1 MTLSLALLSL
11 SLRSATFVGGDW
23 TWASIGIFAAAT
35 ILLIYSYLRSPLR
48 GFRRL
53 LAVVLK
59 ALGIILLAL
68 ILAEPVIID
77 KIPKLQSNDL
87 AILVDNSASLSI
99 PLSSWP
105 EPPSIALRAALQGES
120 PEQPPHWLAECA
132 HTFRIQPFLVD
143 RTLRSVPDFRSL
155 DFDQS
160 GTALGTALNQ
170 LVSRYRG
177 RPLAAAVL
185 LTDGNVTDPIT
196 LETFLTAQ
204 SALPQETRLP
214 VFPVVVGELDSAA
227 RDLSLLRAEA
237 ITTQFE
243 DAQVSINAEV
253 EVLGDFPLPVEI
265 YVINEKNEE
274 IGKKVLTLPIGM
286 QRRRATVRLQVA
298 GVPPGVSFLTV
309 GIRQITEN
317 PLPQL
322 TELNDRRRI
331 AVNRGRGPYRILYV
345 SGRPNW
351 EYKFLHRAIS
361 GDAEL
366 DLVALIRIALREPKF
381 EWRGRPDEGSN
392 PLFRG
397 FNQDISEETQR
408 YDEPVLIRLNTATS
422 EELRD
427 GFPKTAEDLFTHYRA
442 IVIDDLEAEFFSAE
456 QQELIERFVSMRGG
470 TLIMLGGK
478 ESFQG
483 GGWDNTPVGRV
494 LPVYLDRLEAGSAAL
509 DASYQL
515 SREGW
520 LEDWLRLRV
529 DRTED
534 EARLKK
540 MPSFWAI
547 HRIPAVKPG
556 ATVLATG
563 KDDQG
568 RELPALI
575 TQRYGEG
582 RSAALAIADLWR
594 WGMKDAEQQ
603 TELAKAW
610 RQFLRWSVVDVPS
623 RLEVTQNFSDESGI
637 SSAKIEA
644 RVRDLKF
651 EPQDDAVVKLKIQH
665 HDGTVKE
672 ISADPSLE
680 EAGQF
685 MAEYLSE
692 DIEGYRIEVKAIN
705 AEGKEID
712 SAEVAHAWNHEA
724 AEYAHLGP
732 NSELLEKIAET
743 TGGRMLRLDSL
754 GQLPAL
760 LSQVDFPVS
769 ETREHPLWHSPWWFL
784 LALGCFLGE
793 WALRRRSGM
802 L

>member
-1 MTLSLALLSL
+1 MTLSLSLLSL

-23 TWASIGIFAAAT
+23 TWASIGIFAAAI

-59 ALGIILLAL
+59 ALGLTLLTL

-132 HTFRIQPFLVD
+132 DTFRIQPFLVD

-160 GTALGTALNQ
+160 GSALGTALNQ

-185 LTDGNVTDPIT
+185 LTDGNATDPSR
-196 LETFLTAQ
+196 LEAFLTAQ
-204 SALPQETRLP
+204 NALPKENRLP

-243 DAQVSINAEV
+243 DAEVSINAEV
-253 EVLGDFPLPVEI
+253 EMLGDFPLPVEI

-274 IGKKVLTLPIGM
+274 IGKKALTLPTGM

-351 EYKFLHRAIS
+351 EYKFLHRAIT

-381 EWRGRPDEGSN
+381 EWRGRPDAGSN

-397 FNQDISEETQR
+397 FNQNIPEETQR
-408 YDEPVLIRLNTATS
+408 YDEPVLIRLNTATP

-427 GFPKTAEDLFTHYRA
+427 GFPKTAEDLFTRYRA

-509 DASYQL
+509 DASFQL

-556 ATVLATG
+556 ATVLATV

-603 TELAKAW
+603 AELAKAW

-623 RLEVTQNFSDESGI
+623 RLEVQQNVTDESGI
-637 SSAKIEA
+637 SSAKIA
-644 RVRDLKF
+644 AQVRDLKF

-685 MAEYLSE
+685 MAEHLSE
-692 DIEGYRIEVKAIN
+692 DIEGYRIEVKAID

-743 TGGRMLRLDSL
+743 TGGHMLRLDSL

-793 WALRRRSGM
+793 WALRRRSGI